1 MSRSTRRRGDA
12 ISPNPKKSDAKKT
25 LRFFPASNRI
35 KIAANSWCRSARR
48 RRPRARVDPSDRAGE
63 VASVG
68 NRFGGVNAPGTGGVA
83 HDAARRDGS
92 ELSEELAELGVVDGV
107 LEVLDVEVGAGH
119 LLHAFATLGVELRLE
134 LSLALR
140 LLLRPADDPRL
151 VLDLVVPVELLDGL
165 LRRVGILEAHEAEAL
180 GLPLGVLHH
189 DDGGERAVLLE
200 HLAEHVLGDGLVQVL
215 DVDVV
220 ERARPAAALAA
231 SLERTDVHLL
241 VVHQHPVHLADGA
254 LRSLRG
260 VELDETV
267 TLALALHVRRD
278 LRGDDVAELRE
289 GVVEGLVVD
298 LLVEVLDEDVAD
310 AGLAKRGISLR
321 VHDANRLA
329 VHDLEVQD
337 VDGARGIGPLLKV
350 HVRVPERAARDEVA
364 ADADGHHRTDGGE
377 QLVQLRFRRL
387 RREVAAIK
395 ARRGEAGGGRRGRGG
410 RGGSGGS
417 GGSGGHVLFF
427 FCFFWVEG
435 SATVRGARGR
445 EGEPADEMRLFSG
458 AAAARRSSLRA
469 LSFLGSCAADQEK

>member
-12 ISPNPKKSDAKKT
+12 ISLNPKKSDAKKT

-119 LLHAFATLGVELRLE
+119 LLEPLAALGIELRLE
-134 LSLALR
+134 LSLTLS
-140 LLLRPADDPRL
+140 LLLGAADDPRL
-151 VLDLVVPVELLDGL
+151 VLNLVVAVELLDRLGGCL
-165 LRRVGILEAHEAEAL
+165 GFLEADKAEAL
-180 GLPLGVLHH
+180 GLALAVLHD
-189 DDGGERAVLLE
+189 DDGGELADGTEHLLE
-200 HLAEHVLGDGLVQVL
+200 LVLVDRLVKVLHVH
-215 DVDVV
+215 VV
-220 ERARPAAALAA
+220 ERGRAAAALAA
-231 SLERTDVHLL
+231 ALERADVHLL
-241 VVHQHPVHLADGA
+241 VVQEHPVHLVDGL
-254 LRSLRG
+254 LRSLLLG
-260 VELDETV
+260 ELHETV
-267 TLALALHVRRD
+267 ALGDSLAIGGD
-278 LRGDDVAELRE
+278 LGGHDVAELGE
-289 GVVEGLVVD
+289 GVVESLVVD

-410 RGGSGGS
+410 RGGRGGS
-417 GGSGGHVLFF
+417 GGSGGHVLLF

-445 EGEPADEMRLFSG
+445 EGESADEMRLFSG

-469 LSFLGSCAADQEK
+469 LSFLGSIRAAQEK